1 MIKVLIVDDHPLM
14 RDALVWTI
22 NEEADFQVIGEAANG
37 QEALEKCFQLRP
49 DLVMLDIYMPGMD
62 GIEVIRQIRAAGLS
76 PRLMI
81 LTSSTDKEKIVS
93 AIRMGTDGFIPK
105 NAPRAQIIEGNRVVA
120 QGKRYIHPDIAF
132 LLVDYLRFEESRPNQ
147 KLSHRECEVAELIR
161 QGYSNREIA
170 DRLVISIST
179 VRVHINNIM
188 EKLKVT
194 SRREIPH
201 PEEELSGL
209 HGVSQEQSL

>member
-14 RDALVWTI
+14 RDALAWTI
-22 NEEADFQVIGEAANG
+22 NEEADFQVIGEAADG
-37 QEALEKCFQLRP
+37 QEALEKCLQLRP

-81 LTSSTDKEKIVS
+81 LTSSTDREKIVS
-93 AIRMGTDGFIPK
+93 AIRMGTDGFMPK
-105 NAPRAQIIEGNRVVA
+105 NAPRTQIIESIRAVA
-120 QGKRYIHPDIAF
+120 QGTGYIHSDIAF
-132 LLVDYLRFEESRPNQ
+132 LLADYLRYDDSKSFQ
-147 KLSHRECEVAELIR
+147 KLSHREIEIVELIR

-194 SRREIPH
+194 SRREISH
-201 PEEELSGL
+201 PEEKTNGFP
-209 HGVSQEQSL
+209 GANQEQSL